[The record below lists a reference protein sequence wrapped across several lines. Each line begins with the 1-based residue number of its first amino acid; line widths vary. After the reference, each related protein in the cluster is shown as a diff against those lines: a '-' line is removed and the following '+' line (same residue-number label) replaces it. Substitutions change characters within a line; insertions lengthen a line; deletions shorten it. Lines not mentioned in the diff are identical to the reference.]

1 MGFGYS
7 GGIENHYD
15 EHSLPLEG
23 KPNSKCNLYK
33 NGELRQS
40 RWYNSLGKPIWNR
53 DYTDHGYPQKHP
65 IVPHDHI
72 WAPDRQKDSPPDYN
86 WR

>member
-40 RWYNSLGKPIWNR
+40 RWYNSLGKPIRN
-53 DYTDHGYPQKHP
+53 
-65 IVPHDHI
+65 
-72 WAPDRQKDSPPDYN
+72 
-86 WR
+86 